1 MKPIYYFTLII
12 LIATGCLKDESKILF
27 SNEKEISNKLN
38 HNLPIII
45 HASEKIDIRASDI
58 KTSNQLMQ
66 RKIEFIDRFSNKIID
81 SFIISMYQTDTSKSL
96 LTSLKSKEFSG
107 ELMIESDNL
116 IPFKIKIEK
125 GFVLPNKIN
134 LGGEKNIKP
143 SLVNTCKFNLIHGCV
158 SNEIKNMGIFEYAV
172 CLYGAPE
179 CYALLWAGCA
189 LNYCMTGEQK

>member
-12 LIATGCLKDESKILF
+12 LSVIGCQKDENKILF
-27 SNEKEISNKLN
+27 SNEKENSNKFN
-38 HNLPIII
+38 YNLPVII

-58 KTSNQLMQ
+58 QTSNQLIK
-66 RKIEFIDRFSNKIID
+66 RKIEFIDRSSNKIID

-116 IPFKIKIEK
+116 IPFKIKVEK
-125 GFVLPNKIN
+125 GIVLPNKIN
-134 LGGEKNIKP
+134 LGGEKNVKP